1 MEIDNMTYPAIEH
14 LAHIQQ
20 DIVEGIKSE
29 TKQAILSEYS
39 WSDQM
44 NATGDA
50 KTAMQADIA
59 DLIAEGAAKR
69 AAVLAATTFEELNE
83 VVPMASEEE

>member
-1 MEIDNMTYPAIEH
+1 MAYPAIEH

-20 DIVEGIKSE
+20 DIVDGIKAE
-29 TKQAILSEYS
+29 TKNAILSQYS

-59 DLIAEGAAKR
+59 DLVTAGATKQ

>member
-1 MEIDNMTYPAIEH
+1 MTYPAIEH

-20 DIVEGIKSE
+20 NIVDGIKAE
-29 TKQAILSEYS
+29 TKNAILSQYS

-59 DLIAEGAAKR
+59 DLIAAGATKQ

-83 VVPMASEEE
+83 VVPMASEEA

>member
-1 MEIDNMTYPAIEH
+1 MEIDNMTFPSIEH
-14 LAHIQQ
+14 LAHIQE
-20 DIVEGIKSE
+20 DIVLGIKAE
-29 TKQAILSEYS
+29 TKKAILAKYS
-39 WSDQM
+39 WTDQM
-44 NATGDA
+44 NATGEA

-59 DLIAEGAAKR
+59 DLIAAGATKQ

>member
-1 MEIDNMTYPAIEH
+1 MTYPAIEH

-20 DIVEGIKSE
+20 DIVNGIKAE
-29 TKQAILSEYS
+29 TKNAILSQYS

-59 DLIAEGAAKR
+59 DLIAAGATKQ

>member
-1 MEIDNMTYPAIEH
+1 MTYPAIEH

-20 DIVEGIKSE
+20 DIVEGIKAE
-29 TKQAILSEYS
+29 TKNAILSQYS

-50 KTAMQADIA
+50 KTAMQADID
-59 DLIAEGAAKR
+59 DLIAAGATKQ

>member
-1 MEIDNMTYPAIEH
+1 MTYPAIEH

-20 DIVEGIKSE
+20 DIVDGIKAE
-29 TKQAILSEYS
+29 TKNAILSQYS

-59 DLIAEGAAKR
+59 DLIAAGATKQ

-83 VVPMASEEE
+83 VVQMASEEE